1 MTGSVNTNIGAQIAL
16 QNLNVTGSDLA
27 ISQKRISTG
36 LRVSDALDNGA
47 VFAIA
52 QGLRSDIS
60 AITTVNGQL
69 GAAKG
74 ALSVATAAATGV
86 SNTLIEIRSVL
97 VQLADQN
104 VTGNARVQL
113 NAQYTTLF
121 DAVTNYVGGS
131 LYNGSSLLYSISAA
145 GGTSSA
151 VSHQTKFAPGVYD
164 NYQPGVTFSFL
175 APANSVVIQDVS
187 ANQFTIQA
195 QDLQSYVI
203 NKLTNVTD
211 ATGASIL
218 LAGNFASAQN
228 FVGTALNSFAAST
241 KFLDNQ
247 ITFNTSLSDA
257 TTQGLG
263 SLVDADL
270 AKESARLQSLQ
281 IKQQLGTQSLGI
293 ANQTPQ
299 SLLALF
305 R

>member
-74 ALSVATAAATGV
+74 LLSVTNAAATGI
-86 SNTLIEIRSVL
+86 SNTLSDVRSVL
-97 VQLADQN
+97 IQLADQN

-113 NAQYTTLF
+113 NAQFGTLAQSIF
-121 DAVTNYVGGS
+121 NYVEGAN
-131 LYNGSSLLYSISAA
+131 YNGVNLLRPNVGS
-145 GGTSSA
+145 GLND
-151 VSHQTKFAPGVYD
+151 VSK
-164 NYQPGVTFSFL
+164 
-175 APANSVVIQDVS
+175 VIQDTS
-187 ANQFTIQA
+187 ANQFVLSLDGTPSPNSNYGGSLWTIT
-195 QDLQSYVI
+195 S
-203 NKLTNVTD
+203 TD
-211 ATGASIL
+211 ANGYLTGIAPAAPANATAAATVLTGGSFDTDVNYYAS
-218 LAGNFASAQN
+218 
-228 FVGTALNSFAAST
+228 ALNSIAAQT

-247 ITFNTSLSDA
+247 ITFNNALSDA
-257 TTQGLG
+257 TTVGLG

-299 SLLALF
+299 GLLALF